1 MPQEKS
7 LWNGECYV
15 FDNRV
20 SVGHGLV
27 PGDYSTCHGCRRPVS
42 QQDKTRPEYEEGVSC
57 HQCMDEHTDEDRE
70 RFRERQK
77 QIKLARDRGE
87 RHLADG

>member
-1 MPQEKS
+1 
-7 LWNGECYV
+7 V

-42 QQDKTRPEYEEGVSC
+42 RDDKTRPEYEEGVSC
-57 HQCMDEHTDEDRE
+57 HQCIDEHTDADRA

-77 QIKLARDRGE
+77 QIKLAQARGE